1 MIRINLLAAHKVR
14 KEKGRT
20 WLLKGVI
27 LCYTLFLLAAFLGY
41 WKLEGQIQ
49 NLKEEKESL
58 EKQTRAASVLQIQ
71 REIRELKQKKELTQT
86 RLTLFQDLEKDRH
99 GPVRLMEIL
108 STTLPVNQLWL
119 ITLKENGSEIRIDGM
134 SLSNEILAEY
144 MKRLESSSL
153 IKQVDLVQ
161 STQALYKDLKVKQFT
176 LIAWTKV
183 PLPPAPPAEKK

>member
-1 MIRINLLAAHKVR
+1 MIRINLLAAHKVQ
-14 KEKGRT
+14 KEKDRN
-20 WLLKGVI
+20 WLVKGVI

-41 WKLEGQIQ
+41 WKLEGHLQT
-49 NLKEEKESL
+49 LKEEKESL
-58 EKQTRAASVLQIQ
+58 EKQTRTASVLQ

>member
-14 KEKGRT
+14 KEKDRT

-27 LCYTLFLLAAFLGY
+27 LCYIFFLLAAFLGY
-41 WKLEGQIQ
+41 WKLEGRIQ
-49 NLKEEKESL
+49 SLKEEKESL
-58 EKQTRAASVLQIQ
+58 EKQTRAASVLQ
-71 REIRELKQKKELTQT
+71 REIRELKQKKELTQA
-86 RLTLFQDLEKDRH
+86 RLTLFQNLEKDRH
-99 GPVRLMEIL
+99 GPVHLMEIL

-119 ITLKENGSEIRIDGM
+119 IALKENGPEIRIDGM

-183 PLPPAPPAEKK
+183 PMPPAPPAEKK